1 MWMIFLQF
9 VLMFL
14 IYLISM
20 PAIYYFTD
28 VRRPP
33 RWLDFKPFSCRK
45 CLTFWTLLGISLVI
59 GLSFDWIY
67 FMFEGIILAVATTY
81 ALYLDQKNKTI
92 KISDFE

>member
-1 MWMIFLQF
+1 MIFLQF
-9 VLMFL
+9 TLMFL

-33 RWLDFKPFSCRK
+33 IWLDFKPFSCRK
-45 CLTFWTLLGISLVI
+45 CLTFWTLTGISLVI
-59 GLSFDWIY
+59 GLSFDWYY
-67 FMFEGIILAVATTY
+67 FMIFGITLAVATTY

-92 KISDFE
+92 KV